1 MTRFLKMHGLGN
13 DFAIFDGRKAAITL
27 DARSASAI
35 GNRRTG
41 IGCDQIIVI
50 ENDKAADAFMRIFNS
65 DGSEVESCGNAARCV
80 ARLLLDET
88 GKEIVRIGS
97 LGGTMECRRTGE
109 SVTVDY
115 GEPQTD
121 WREIPMAQAVDTVG
135 FALPLM
141 GANEPALAQAA
152 AAGIGNPHCILFVD
166 DAERAPVTDLGPRIE
181 HHPWFPART
190 NVEFVERRS
199 DRELRMRVWERGVG
213 VTQACGTGACASAVA
228 AIRRGLTGRDVD
240 VVLDG
245 GTLNIVWRESD
256 SHVLMTGPTALVYS
270 GDVDIAA
277 LQAAA

>member
-1 MTRFLKMHGLGN
+1 MHGLGN